1 MADQSASKNPAPPPL
16 HGVRVIEV
24 SYSRPARIA
33 GQLLA
38 DLGADVVRLVVD
50 GSSRPETTEPGNISW
65 DRGKRVMN
73 VEGHYT
79 AAHVHEADIVI
90 VDESPSALFALGLSS
105 SQLNP
110 KDKGFVHVWVPPY
123 GHEGEWA
130 ELDED
135 PLLVA
140 AAGGVAG
147 QYAGAAN
154 GPIAPVVS
162 NITQV
167 HGGLAAAAALAGLH
181 GLERTGYGYSATISG
196 LHAASAVLTAMTFN
210 TIDQPTIRRSGG
222 GRAPTF
228 RSYQGSDKQ
237 WFYLAA
243 LTPDLV
249 LRTLDALDRLDLLA
263 LPEVE
268 GDFYRLM
275 SSAEALAKV
284 NIALED
290 HFAAQPSTH
299 WIDLLSEHGLAAAP
313 VNSREEWTESD
324 IVAANGGFVIEDDE
338 RVGPVRMPTTPI
350 IIDGSAPAPG
360 RLPATNTPT
369 QEHEPLWE
377 GSRPARPVQRGDYL
391 MPLNG
396 IKVIDAAS
404 FIAGPFVSSVLSEY
418 GADVI
423 RIEPPTGDTYRAFP
437 IQFLSVN
444 RYKRGLALDV
454 PSPEGAHT
462 MLELLRDTDI
472 LVENLRPARMERIG
486 LGDAALA
493 KANSQL
499 IHVGV
504 SAYGLAEAWADS
516 PGFDPI
522 FQARSGMS
530 TAQGGDGYPYDSGV
544 PTIDTATGILGAIAA
559 LASLHRRF
567 HHTIGAD
574 VGISLAQ
581 GATFI
586 QFCEFTTYP
595 GSPPPAIGK
604 ADYRGPSDF
613 HRLYECED
621 GWIAL
626 NADRDDK
633 QRALLKAFDVTHASQ
648 LESLL
653 RTQDSANVVAKLSSI
668 GVDAVRALSWE
679 TSFTDAFALA
689 NQLTYVVEH
698 KQFGRAAI
706 VRSYSDWSTT
716 LGRREPASFEVG
728 EESLKI
734 LSEAGLSEQR
744 ITELLNSGVVESPK
758 LSRPSE
764 A

>member
-1 MADQSASKNPAPPPL
+1 MASAPPASADAEPPL
-16 HGVRVIEV
+16 AGVRVLEV

-38 DLGADVVRLVVD
+38 DLGADVVRVVLD
-50 GSSRPETTEPGNISW
+50 DAPGITAAEPGNVSW
-65 DRGKRVMN
+65 DRGKRVLHAQH
-73 VEGHYT
+73 GYP
-79 AAHVHEADIVI
+79 AAHVHEADILI
-90 VDESPSALFALGLSS
+90 VDASPSRLASLGLTAD
-105 SQLNP
+105 QLNP
-110 KDKGFVHVWVPPY
+110 KDNRFVHVWVPPY
-123 GHEGEWA
+123 GPEGEWA
-130 ELDED
+130 ELAED

-147 QYAGAAN
+147 QYAGAPN
-154 GPIAPVVS
+154 GPIAPVVA
-162 NITQV
+162 NTTQV

-181 GLERTGYGYSATISG
+181 GLERTGYGYSATVSG

-210 TIDQPTIRRSGG
+210 TLDQPTIRRSGG
-222 GRAPTF
+222 GRAPNF

-249 LRTLDALDRLDLLA
+249 LRTLDALDRLDLYA

-268 GDFYRLM
+268 GDFYKMM

-284 NIALED
+284 NAALEE

-299 WIDLLSEHGLAAAP
+299 WINLLSEHGLAAAP
-313 VNSREEWTESD
+313 VTSREEWTESD

-338 RVGPVRMPTTPI
+338 HVGAVRMPSTPI
-350 IIDGSAPAPG
+350 IIDGVSPLPG
-360 RLPATNTPT
+360 RLPAAGA
-369 QEHEPLWE
+369 QAQSHEQVWE
-377 GSRPARPVQRGDYL
+377 RSRSPRPAPTGEYL
-391 MPLNG
+391 MPLAG

-423 RIEPPTGDTYRAFP
+423 RIEPLSGDTYRAFP

-444 RYKRGLALDV
+444 RYKRGLALNV
-454 PSPEGAHT
+454 PSPEGAQT
-462 MLELLRDTDI
+462 MLELLRDKDI

-486 LGDAALA
+486 LGDDALA
-493 KANSQL
+493 QANNQL

-522 FQARSGMS
+522 FQARSGMA

-544 PTIDTATGILGAIAA
+544 PTIDTATGILGAVGA
-559 LASLHRRF
+559 LASLHRRL
-567 HHTIGAD
+567 HHAVGAE

-581 GATFI
+581 GVTFI
-586 QFCEFTTYP
+586 QFSEFTSYQ
-595 GSPPPAIGK
+595 GSAAPAVGK

-613 HRLYECED
+613 HRLYACED
-621 GWIAL
+621 CWIAV
-626 NADRDDK
+626 NADTDDK
-633 QRALLKAFDVTHASQ
+633 RHALLDAMNVTEASKI
-648 LESLL
+648 ESLL
-653 RTQDSANVVAKLSSI
+653 RAQSSTQVLAVLSRI
-668 GVDAVRALSWE
+668 GVDAVRALSFE
-679 TSFTDAFALA
+679 SSFTDPFALA
-689 NQLTYVVEH
+689 NNLTYTVQD

-706 VRSYSDWSTT
+706 VRAYSDWSTT
-716 LGRREPASFEVG
+716 QGRRPAASFAVG
-728 EESLKI
+728 EESLTI
-734 LSEAGLSEQR
+734 LAEAGLSEHR
-744 ITELLNSGVVESPK
+744 IGELLNSGVVAT
-758 LSRPSE
+758 PS
-764 A
+764 